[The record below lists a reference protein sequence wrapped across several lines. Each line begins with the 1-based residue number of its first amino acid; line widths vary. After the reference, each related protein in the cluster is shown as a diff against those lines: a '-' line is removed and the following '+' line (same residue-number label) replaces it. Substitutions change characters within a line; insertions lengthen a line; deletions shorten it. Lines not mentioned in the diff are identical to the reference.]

1 LIGSPPQSAGGGKTG
16 TIFFFFFFFF
26 VAVSEVVLPRTATVE
41 KPVGALMLVMVFG
54 VTADLVLDTSCDLTD
69 SELDLEKD
77 GREGATLLF
86 EPFAVLHFA
95 VFELLEVLTGTV
107 AKPVEV

>member
-16 TIFFFFFFFF
+16 TIFFFFFFF

-86 EPFAVLHFA
+86 EPFAVLHFFA